1 MNFFMASSRT
11 SENNYFNIISLS
23 YVNLGETDLAG
34 VNGKNDPYILD
45 PRSPKL
51 KIKVS
56 SFSVFLGWSIL
67 EKICL

>member
-45 PRSPKL
+45 RMIIVQFAK
-51 KIKVS
+51 S
-56 SFSVFLGWSIL
+56 SNQ
-67 EKICL
+67 

>member
-34 VNGKNDPYILD
+34 VNGKDDPYILD
-45 PRSPKL
+45 RM
-51 KIKVS
+51 IIVQ
-56 SFSVFLGWSIL
+56 FS
-67 EKICL
+67 